1 MSNSYFSFKQ
11 FTVWQDKTAMKVTT
25 DACIQGAYTPV
36 PPGAD
41 TALDLGC
48 GTGLLALMMAQKDPA
63 ITIDC
68 IDIDAGACAQCAENA
83 EKSPWGERIKVLN
96 GDARVALSG
105 RRYDMI
111 VCNPPFFNKSLLG
124 PDKEKNIARHTLT
137 LTYTDIAGIMN
148 EVITEEGWISILL
161 PTTEYALWKQ
171 AAASAGWYATQELS
185 VHDRAGKPATR
196 TIGIYTR
203 TQSATIQ
210 DTLIIKEADNYTPE
224 FRALLAPYYLHL

>member
-36 PPGAD
+36 SPCAA
-41 TALDLGC
+41 TVLDLGC
-48 GTGLLALMMAQKDPA
+48 GTGLLALMMAQKAPA
-63 ITIDC
+63 ITVDC

-83 EKSPWGERIKVLN
+83 EKSPWGDRINVLN
-96 GDARVALSG
+96 GDARVTLSG

-111 VCNPPFFNKSLLG
+111 ICNPPFFNKSLLG
-124 PDKEKNIARHTLT
+124 PVKEKNLARHTLT
-137 LTYTDIAGIMN
+137 LINTDIIAIMN
-148 EVITEEGWISILL
+148 NVITEEGCISILL

-171 AAASAGWYATQELS
+171 AAASAGWYVAQELS
-185 VHDRAGKPATR
+185 VHDRTGKPATR

-203 TQSATIQ
+203 TQSPTIQ
-210 DTLIIKEADNYTPE
+210 DVLIIKDGDNYTPK
-224 FRALLAPYYLHL
+224 FRALLSPYYLHL